1 MLASLQM
8 IRHIVMWK
16 LRGASIEEKRR
27 NAEQARAALLSMFG
41 RVPGLSQMEVGIA
54 SVSGEQESDIVLTTT
69 HESWAALTEYSNHP
83 DHEPVKKLIG
93 DLRTE
98 RRVIDYEV

>member
-16 LRGASIEEKRR
+16 LRGAIEEKRR

>member
-1 MLASLQM
+1 MIASPQM

-16 LRGASIEEKRR
+16 LRGASPEGKRR
-27 NAEQARAALLSMFG
+27 NAEQARAALLSMVG
-41 RVPGLSQMEVGIA
+41 KVPGLAQMEVGIA
-54 SVSGEQESDIVLTTT
+54 SVTGEQESDIVLTTT
-69 HESWAALTEYSNHP
+69 HESWEALSEYSNHA

-93 DLRTE
+93 ELRTE